1 VLRWWR
7 WSVNVSDRVTVR
19 LGDLAGLL
27 AEWCERHGQTPSEAT
42 RTALA
47 RMLRAEAPAMDG
59 REENMRRINAAKRTA
74 KRKRR
79 K

>member
-1 VLRWWR
+1 M
-7 WSVNVSDRVTVR
+7 NDRITIRV
-19 LGDLAGLL
+19 GDLAGPLSQ
-27 AEWCERHGQTPSEAT
+27 WCERHGQTPSEAT

-47 RMLRAEAPAMDG
+47 RMLRVEAPAMDG
-59 REENMRRINAAKRTA
+59 RQEHIARVNASRRAA